1 MRLSLPARPA
11 IILRGVFIVLF
22 VALVIYSVFF
32 TDLRPDSIADVKQE
46 LAGFGVWAPLVM
58 IILHTISVVMLIP
71 GFLMVLATAIIFGLD
86 SIWISMVGQLFGS
99 LAAYFLA
106 RFFGRDVL
114 HAMLGQRI
122 VAMERILEEHGFYY
136 LLYLR
141 LMGFLP
147 LPLLA
152 YGPGLVR
159 VPFWH
164 VFFATL
170 LGQAPFIVVVGLFG
184 ESLTRIREPLD
195 LLTPVFLVPLL
206 FLLALL
212 LFPIGIS
219 ILVRQIRRRRLVG
232 QVEPPEREIDDPEA
246 PAPPEN
252 GDPPEP

>member
-1 MRLSLPARPA
+1 MRFNLPARPA
-11 IILRGVFIVLF
+11 IILRSVFIVLF
-22 VALVIYSVFF
+22 VGLVIYSVFF

-106 RFFGRDVL
+106 RWVGRDVL
-114 HAMLGQRI
+114 HAVLGQRV

-170 LGQAPFIVVVGLFG
+170 LGQAPFIVVVGIFG

-195 LLTPVFLVPLL
+195 LLTPVFLIPLL

-212 LFPIGIS
+212 VFPIAIS
-219 ILVRQIRRRRLVG
+219 LLVRRIRRRHLVTEP
-232 QVEPPEREIDDPEA
+232 EPPEREVNAPETGE
-246 PAPPEN
+246 PD
-252 GDPPEP
+252 GDAESPEP